1 MEEIPAV
8 KRPMFTK
15 IELRQLMVPLIL
27 EQLLAMTVGMADTV
41 MITTVGEAAVSG
53 VSLVDTLNNLII
65 SILAALCTG
74 GAVVC
79 AQYLGRQ
86 DVPNARSSAK
96 QLVYIALIF
105 ASVITVTLLISP
117 GFFLRVIFGSV
128 SEKVLGNAETYLIL
142 TALSFPFLAVY
153 NACAALFR
161 SMGNS
166 RVSLM
171 ASLMMNVINIGGNAA
186 LIYGCGWGTAGAG
199 TATLVSRAASAVLML
214 VLIKNP
220 ANVIHLKKI
229 WKVRFERSTVKSIL
243 SVGVPNGFENGMF
256 NFGKILVQSLIASLG
271 TSAIAA
277 NAILNSVAGFTIVPG
292 SGMGLAMVTVVGQCV
307 GAGDYE
313 QAQAYVRKMM
323 LYTYIFMA
331 VTNLPALIFA
341 KPIIGLFSLG
351 TEAAE
356 TCVQVL
362 PVIALMQ
369 MTFWPIAFAF
379 PNVLRAAGD
388 ARYTM
393 IVSSISMWLVRV
405 GMSYVLIKVFGL
417 GVAGVWYS
425 MFMDWVVRIA
435 FFIPRY
441 RGGKWKTKRVIR

>member
-1 MEEIPAV
+1 MEEIPAI

-15 IELRQLMVPLIL
+15 LELRQLMVPLIL

-53 VSLVDTLNNLII
+53 ISLVDTLNNLII

-105 ASVITVTLLISP
+105 ASVITAALLISP
-117 GFFLRVIFGSV
+117 DFFLRTIFGSV
-128 SEKVLGNAETYLIL
+128 SGDVLSNAHTYLIL
-142 TALSFPFLAVY
+142 TALSFPFLAIY

-171 ASLMMNVINIGGNAA
+171 ASILMNVINIGGNAI
-186 LIYGCGWGTAGAG
+186 LIYGCGWGTGGAG
-199 TATLVSRAASAVLML
+199 TATLVSRAAAAVLML
-214 VLIKNP
+214 ALIKNP
-220 ANVIHLKKI
+220 VNVIHLKKI
-229 WKVRFERSTVKSIL
+229 WKVRFEGGMVKSIL

-256 NFGKILVQSLIASLG
+256 NFGKILVQSLIATLG

-277 NAILNSVAGFTIVPG
+277 NAILNSMAGFIIVPG
-292 SGMGLAMVTVVGQCV
+292 VGMGLALVTVVGQCV

-313 QAQAYVRKMM
+313 QAQSYVRKMM

-331 VTNLPALIFA
+331 AMNLPALIFA
-341 KPIIGLFSLG
+341 KQLVSLFPLSA
-351 TEAAE
+351 EAAD
-356 TCVQVL
+356 TCVRVL
-362 PVIALMQ
+362 PAIALMH
-369 MTFWPIAFAF
+369 MTLWPIAFAF
-379 PNVLRAAGD
+379 PNALRAAGD
-388 ARYTM
+388 ARFTM
-393 IVSSISMWLVRV
+393 VVSSISMWLVRV
-405 GMSYVLIKVFGL
+405 GMSYVLIKIFNL

-425 MFMDWVVRIA
+425 MFMDWAVRIT

-441 RGGKWKTKRVIR
+441 RGGKWKTKRVIH

>member
-1 MEEIPAV
+1 MESITAV

-15 IELRQLMVPLIL
+15 RELRRLMVPLIL
-27 EQLLAMTVGMADTV
+27 EQLLAMTVGVADTV

-96 QLVYIALIF
+96 QLVYIALLF
-105 ASVITVTLLISP
+105 AVAITITFLAAP
-117 GFFLRVIFGSV
+117 GFFLRLIFGSV
-128 SEKVLGNAETYLIL
+128 SASVLANAQTYLIL
-142 TALSFPFLAVY
+142 TSLSFPFLAVY

-171 ASLMMNVINIGGNAA
+171 ASILMNVINIGGNAV
-186 LIYGCGWGTAGAG
+186 LIYGFGWGAEGAG
-199 TATLVSRAASAVLML
+199 TATLVSRAAAAVLML

-220 ANVIHLKKI
+220 ANVIHLRKI
-229 WKVRFERSTVKSIL
+229 WKVRFERSMVGSIL

-256 NFGKILVQSLIASLG
+256 NFGKIIVQSLIASLG

-277 NAILNSVAGFTIVPG
+277 NAILNSMSGFTIVPG
-292 SGMGLAMVTVVGQCV
+292 MGMGLALVTVVGQCV
-307 GAGDYE
+307 GAKDYE
-313 QAQAYVRKMM
+313 QAKAYVRKMM
-323 LYTYIFMA
+323 LYTYVFLAMMN
-331 VTNLPALIFA
+331 VPVLLFA
-341 KPIIGLFSLG
+341 RPIVQLFPLG
-351 TEAAE
+351 AQAAAI
-356 TCVQVL
+356 CVQML
-362 PVIALMQ
+362 PVIALMH
-369 MTFWPIAFAF
+369 MTLWPVAFAF
-379 PNVLRAAGD
+379 PNALRAAGD

-393 IVSSISMWLVRV
+393 VVSSVSMWLVRV
-405 GMSYVLIKVFGL
+405 GMSYVFINILGF

-425 MFMDWVVRIA
+425 MFMDWAVRIA

-441 RGGKWKTKRVIR
+441 RGGKWQTKSVIR